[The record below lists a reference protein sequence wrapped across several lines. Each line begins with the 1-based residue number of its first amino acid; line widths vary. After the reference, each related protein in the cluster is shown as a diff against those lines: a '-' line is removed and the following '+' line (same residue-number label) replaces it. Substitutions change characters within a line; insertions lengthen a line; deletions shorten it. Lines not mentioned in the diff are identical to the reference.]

1 MANRIYGKPLVS
13 PRNGAAELYSWT
25 PQSNGKVASRVGAIN
40 NTNNVGC
47 SLTEDYNV
55 TYVYDLL
62 FTSNQDK
69 RIPYV
74 VCDYVE

>member
-13 PRNGAAELYSWT
+13 PRHGASELYSWV
-25 PQSNGKVASRVGAIN
+25 PQDNEKLSTNRGVG
-40 NTNNVGC
+40 TKPTNVGC
-47 SLTEDYNV
+47 SPAEDYNV

-62 FTSNQDK
+62 FTGTEDK

-74 VCDYVE
+74 VCDYVQ